1 VGVVAVVT
9 VEAVG
14 AAGAVVTVVGVVA
27 VGIVVAVVA
36 VGAVVRVV
44 RVCETVAIF
53 ACVAHHGNSL
63 QLQIPLVPEI
73 LPSLRPLD
81 HIHILDPYAKLAF
94 GIVSRLV
101 GDDHS
106 VLHRHVVVGR
116 SLAHALRAFVHVEE
130 RANAMRGRVAE
141 RAGERSEPS
150 ASLQLY
156 VRWWL
161 TGSPGRRPIVPFA
174 QECPCAE

>member
-1 VGVVAVVT
+1 MKSREGEEVKRRRG
-9 VEAVG
+9 G
-14 AAGAVVTVVGVVA
+14 
-27 VGIVVAVVA
+27 
-36 VGAVVRVV
+36 RL
-44 RVCETVAIF
+44 RLR
-53 ACVAHHGNSL
+53 AHHGDPL

-116 SLAHALRAFVHVEE
+116 SLAYALRAFVYVEE
-130 RANAMRGRVAE
+130 GANAMRGRVAG
-141 RAGERSEPS
+141 RAGERTISIFS
-150 ASLQLY
+150 T
-156 VRWWL
+156 VREVVAH
-161 TGSPGRRPIVPFA
+161 R
-174 QECPCAE
+174 